1 MTQGTSLCTKED
13 FKQDHTQVANRIALN
28 GSLNKPEGFLNMLQL
43 RKPHNASLF
52 LLLMAKERCKALLLM
67 ISRKAVREC
76 GKWCRNYQ
84 TDIES
89 EEHCELGKYSGKLQ
103 VLQPCSKSKPVR
115 IARDTKK
122 IGGMRIRAHPR
133 RQSLQEGS

>member
-1 MTQGTSLCTKED
+1 MRNCPKR
-13 FKQDHTQVANRIALN
+13 V
-28 GSLNKPEGFLNMLQL
+28 NKLEGFLNMLHL
-43 RKPHNASLF
+43 RKPHHASLF
-52 LLLMAKERCKALLLM
+52 LLLMAKESCKALLLM

-103 VLQPCSKSKPVR
+103 ALQPCVIPQNLPSIFSRHSIHPYSR
-115 IARDTKK
+115 IPQEL
-122 IGGMRIRAHPR
+122 IR
-133 RQSLQEGS
+133 QTL